1 MEPNSRAR
9 RPFCSGACR
18 EFNASPNP
26 GAFLAQNWTIQIPS
40 NLSHPCLPTQ
50 SLAQSPVPSV
60 HMHRQVVN
68 TGCGD
73 NDFFLVGAAAL
84 YGQRKLGWR
93 AATLP
98 SSTELMYIF
107 FAVDSM
113 CLLPAS
119 GLLSPAFAPARRA
132 HPATGRPVLSPLSP
146 GAARHVAAAVRS
158 RPALSS
164 ISWPRAFERCK
175 QRFKAKNF
183 GACGGPRAIVEAAGW
198 HCWRHR
204 VAFLQSWGYIS

>member
-1 MEPNSRAR
+1 M
-9 RPFCSGACR
+9 
-18 EFNASPNP
+18 
-26 GAFLAQNWTIQIPS
+26 QNWTIQIPS

-98 SSTELMYIF
+98 SSTELIYIF
-107 FAVDSM
+107 FAVGSM

-132 HPATGRPVLSPLSP
+132 HLATGRPALSPLSL
-146 GAARHVAAAVRS
+146 GAARHRGGRRAVEAG
-158 RPALSS
+158 ALEHLLAEGLRAVQTALPGQKFWRLRRAESDRGGRRMALLAPSS
-164 ISWPRAFERCK
+164 GFPTELGVLFIGGR
-175 QRFKAKNF
+175 
-183 GACGGPRAIVEAAGW
+183 CGGQVENCRFFFYCRNG
-198 HCWRHR
+198 
-204 VAFLQSWGYIS
+204 